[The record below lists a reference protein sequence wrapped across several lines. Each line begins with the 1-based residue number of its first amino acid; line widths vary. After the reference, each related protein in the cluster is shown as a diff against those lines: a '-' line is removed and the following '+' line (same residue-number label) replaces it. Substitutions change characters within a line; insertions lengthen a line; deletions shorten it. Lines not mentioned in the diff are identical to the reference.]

1 MKNDIRL
8 GIILM
13 LSATLFFAIMDGV
26 SRYLAETYNV
36 MLINMLRAWVLA
48 IIVILISMRKGQGIK
63 KVSKSDN
70 YFLQILR
77 GTILISCVC
86 IGVHSFTILGLVTS
100 HCIISCYPLIVMA
113 LSGPFLKEKIG
124 WRRWLAVLLGFI
136 GVLIIINPLSF
147 NFNLNILWP
156 ISLSFLLAFY
166 TILTRKVSS
175 FDTSETSFFW
185 VAMMGCLIMSL
196 IGPFFWEQIL
206 LEDLKYLI
214 LLCFLST
221 CGHFLLIK
229 ALETAQASILQPFT
243 YFQLLFASAIGI
255 FVFNDKITQT
265 ILIGGFLIVGSG
277 LFAAWRDHFKKQG
290 I

>member
-1 MKNDIRL
+1 M
-8 GIILM
+8 
-13 LSATLFFAIMDGV
+13 V
-26 SRYLAETYNV
+26 
-36 MLINMLRAWVLA
+36 VL
-48 IIVILISMRKGQGIK
+48 
-63 KVSKSDN
+63 
-70 YFLQILR
+70 
-77 GTILISCVC
+77 
-86 IGVHSFTILGLVTS
+86 
-100 HCIISCYPLIVMA
+100 A

-136 GVLIIINPLSF
+136 GVLTIINPLSF
-147 NFNLNILWP
+147 DFNLNILWP

-175 FDTSETSFFW
+175 FDSSETSFFW

-196 IGPFFWEQIL
+196 IGPFFWELIL

-229 ALETAQASILQPFT
+229 ALETTQASILQPFT
-243 YFQLLFASAIGI
+243 YFQLLFASTIGI